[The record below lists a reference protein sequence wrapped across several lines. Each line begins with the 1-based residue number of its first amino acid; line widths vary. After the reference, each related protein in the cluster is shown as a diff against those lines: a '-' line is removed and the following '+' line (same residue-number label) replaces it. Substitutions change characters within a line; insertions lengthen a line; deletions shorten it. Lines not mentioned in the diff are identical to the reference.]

1 MKILVNALSARRGG
15 IVTYTRNLM
24 ISFKERGVDAI
35 FALPNDSTVDVDVER
50 IHLPVADMWPM
61 TRAVWEQ
68 MRWRAMVKKIRP
80 DVLYSSANFGL
91 LAPPVPQVLLIREGG
106 LFDPVYLAEIAPSLG
121 TDSVIGRLLRRKL
134 ILASAWHSD
143 LVLTPTDAMRELLS
157 LWDTELAGRIK
168 TNLYGTRLEHFKS
181 DVPHPPLKRNS
192 APLKL
197 LLVSAYYPH
206 KQPGLVAEAVR
217 LLNEAGFPCSLSIT
231 MDLTNV
237 TTMTGHAKDEIL
249 IRKGVERGEVELLG
263 QIDYGALPS
272 LYRDHDVFVTASLSE
287 TFGHPL
293 VEAMASGI
301 PIVAADTPV
310 HREVCSDC
318 ATYFDGTSAV
328 GLSNAIRKAVS
339 DAETNVDL
347 GQRMQSRSREIFSWG
362 AHVDRLLENLESV
375 ARSRR

>member
-24 ISFKERGVDAI
+24 HSFKARGVDAV
-35 FALPNDSTVDVDVER
+35 FALPNDSSMDVDVEH
-50 IHLPVADMWPM
+50 IQLPVTEMWPM
-61 TRAVWEQ
+61 TRALWEQ
-68 MRWRAMVKKIRP
+68 TRWRSVVKKVAP

-121 TDSVIGRLLRRKL
+121 TDSVIGRILRRKL
-134 ILASAWHSD
+134 ILASARHSK

-157 LWDTELAGRIK
+157 LWDSDLAGRIK
-168 TNLYGTRLEHFKS
+168 TNLYGTRLEHFQS
-181 DVPHPPLKRNS
+181 DVPHPPFAKNGATLKI
-192 APLKL
+192 

-206 KQPGLVAEAVR
+206 KQPGLVVEAVR
-217 LLNEAGFPCSLSIT
+217 LLNEAGVPCSLSIT
-231 MDLTNV
+231 MDLSNV

-249 IRKGVERGEVELLG
+249 IQKGVERGEVELLG
-263 QIDYGALPS
+263 QVRYSNLPA
-272 LYRDHDVFVTASLSE
+272 LYRSHDIFVTASLSE

-310 HREVCSDC
+310 HTEVCSDC
-318 ATYFDGTSAV
+318 ATYFDGTSARD
-328 GLSNAIRKAVS
+328 LAKAIQETTKKAN
-339 DAETNVDL
+339 DHGTL
-347 GQRMQSRSREIFSWG
+347 GQRMQSRSRDTFSWES
-362 AHVDRLLENLESV
+362 HVDRLLENLENV

>member
-50 IHLPVADMWPM
+50 IHLPVTDMWPM
-61 TRAVWEQ
+61 TRAAWEQ
-68 MRWRAMVKKIRP
+68 TRWRSVVKKISP

-121 TDSVIGRLLRRKL
+121 TESVIGRMLRRKL
-134 ILASAWHSD
+134 ILASARNSD
-143 LVLTPTDAMRELLS
+143 LVLTPTEAMRELLS
-157 LWDTELAGRIK
+157 YWDSDLAGRIK

-181 DVPHPPLKRNS
+181 DVPHPPVGGDS
-192 APLKL
+192 EPLKL

-206 KQPGLVAEAVR
+206 KQPGLVVEAVR
-217 LLNEAGFPCSLSIT
+217 ILNETGFPCSLSIT
-231 MDLTNV
+231 MDLDNV
-237 TTMTGHAKDEIL
+237 TAMIGHSRDDIL
-249 IRKGVERGEVELLG
+249 IRKGLERGQVELLG
-263 QIDYGALPS
+263 LVNYGELPD
-272 LYRDHDVFVTASLSE
+272 LYRNHDIFLTASLSE

-301 PIVAADTPV
+301 PIAASDTPV
-310 HREVCSDC
+310 HREVCLDC
-318 ATYFDGTSAV
+318 ATYFEGTSAQ
-328 GLSNAIRKAVS
+328 SMADAIR
-339 DAETNVDL
+339 DAAKSAIDDIEL
-347 GQRMQSRSREIFSWG
+347 GKRMQARSQDVFSWD
-362 AHVDRLLENLESV
+362 AHVDRLLEHLESV